1 MIEFF
6 ANKLD
11 PEPLRQYPIG
21 DACSLHQWLQS
32 NVRTYSPETAHQVS
46 IEVEGALV
54 HHSNWESTEIAPQSR
69 VRIWHEPK
77 GTDPIS
83 ITIAAIKGV
92 QAVMKLFMPRIKM
105 PNSNSPNQG
114 DPLEGS
120 KAKANTV
127 KFGDIVREA
136 AGRNRIYPDYIVPP
150 RRRFV
155 NPREEWVQM
164 LLCLGK
170 GEFQIDPSEIKI
182 GDTPL
187 ISLGS
192 RARYAIFQPGQNV
205 SGDPASVWWHT
216 VEEVGATATG
226 TAGIELTVTTAV
238 EQNATAQQYLFA
250 GNQVSVPAGAGSLP
264 AGWAAGMIIRAEAQY
279 QYTITSGTG
288 AGGRDTISGP
298 LAQLGAFPGMKIEVV
313 GDNAGYYVVNS
324 YTAPAGS
331 TPAQM
336 TLNTTGGAPVTGL
349 KSGVGWAAIGYMGLR
364 FRLSAATTSILTL
377 VRLTDTGAT
386 DSSWPGFDSLSTTS
400 AVLTL
405 DSSNTDGDWSG
416 PFFACPSAERATAF
430 EYDVMFPNGLGR
442 INKEGQLQNYSVTY
456 EVQWRDSAIAGAW
469 TSVSE
474 TFINKTLNQLGY
486 TRQINLPYPMVPE
499 VRMRRIGANSEKT
512 DISDDIQWYGLRAR
526 LPSPTAYQ
534 GVTVLAV
541 DVAGGGKLGAQS
553 ENQISVVAT
562 RKLQV
567 LDGGA
572 WTSDLRPTR
581 DIIPWMRYIALSVGY
596 TDADLDQDEMVAL
609 DTLWKARGD
618 TFDYMIDSA
627 STVKECISDVLAAGF
642 AELTI
647 SRGLLRPVRD
657 QLRQGVD
664 HNYTSPA
671 ADGEV
676 WAYSAQNMTGSLS
689 SQFTAPAPD
698 DNDGIDV
705 EYVDGVTWQV
715 ETVKCRL
722 PGDAGQRVEKRTAI
736 GIGNRDKAYQMGMRR
751 RSEQRYR
758 RWTHSFGT
766 ELDANNSEYMSLAG
780 VSDDIPGSGQSALL
794 LDYSIVPEG
803 VVLESSEPLKW
814 SVTPVAQVALR
825 QQDGRISGPWPA
837 ARVDDYHL
845 RVAALDFVPDVSWQR
860 DPPHLL
866 FGRIKPVLVTSVD
879 PRGLESCAV
888 KGVNYDERVY
898 AFDDSSADN

>member
-11 PEPLRQYPIG
+11 PEPLRQYRVG
-21 DACSLHQWLQS
+21 EACSLHQWLQR

-46 IEVEGALV
+46 IEVDGVLV
-54 HHSNWESTEIAPQSR
+54 HHSNWEAIEIAPESR

-77 GTDPIS
+77 GADPIS

-105 PNSNSPNQG
+105 PGTGSPQQG
-114 DPLEGS
+114 DALEGS
-120 KAKANTV
+120 KARANQV

-150 RRRFV
+150 RRWFTG
-155 NPREEWVQM
+155 PRDEWLQM
-164 LLCLGK
+164 LLCVGK
-170 GEFQIDPSEIKI
+170 GQFEISPSDIMI
-182 GDTPL
+182 GDTPI
-187 ISLGS
+187 ISLGD
-192 RARYAIFQPGQNV
+192 RARYAIYEPGADL
-205 SGDPASVWWHT
+205 SSEPAAQWWHS
-216 VEEVGATATG
+216 VDEVGATSTG
-226 TAGIELTVTTAV
+226 TAGIDLTVTTSV
-238 EQNATAQQYLFA
+238 DQQATAQQYQFNGFL
-250 GNQVSVPAGAGSLP
+250 VSVPAGAGQFP
-264 AGWAAGMIIRAEAQY
+264 DGWDAGMIVRIDAPY
-279 QYTITSGTG
+279 QYTVTSGTG
-288 AGGRDTISGP
+288 AGGRDTITGP
-298 LAQLGAFPGMKIEVV
+298 LAQLAPFAGMKIEVV
-313 GDNAGYYVVNS
+313 GDNAGLYVVSS

-331 TPAQM
+331 NPASM
-336 TLNTTGGAPVTGL
+336 TLNTVGGAPVNGL
-349 KSGVGWAAIGYMGLR
+349 KSGIGWATIGYHGLR
-364 FRLSAATTSILTL
+364 FRITAASTTQLSLQ
-377 VRLTDTGAT
+377 RLTDTGAT
-386 DSSWPGFDSLSTTS
+386 DGSWPGFDAMSSTS
-400 AVLTL
+400 AVITL
-405 DSSNTDGDWSG
+405 DSTNLDGDWAG
-416 PFFACPSAERATAF
+416 PFAGCPEAEKGTVIEF
-430 EYDVMFPNGLGR
+430 DIMFPSGLAGVDKKGR
-442 INKEGQLQNYSVTY
+442 LYNYSVTY
-456 EVQWRDSAIAGAW
+456 EVQYRDMATAGTW
-469 TSVSE
+469 SSFTE
-474 TFINKTLNQLGY
+474 TITQATLDQLGF
-486 TRQINLPYPMVPE
+486 TRQINLLYSMRPE
-499 VRMRRIGANSEKT
+499 VRMRRIGAKSTSTQIQDNV
-512 DISDDIQWYGLRAR
+512 QWYGLRTL
-526 LPSPTAYQ
+526 LPSPSAYQ
-534 GVTVLAV
+534 GNTLLAV
-541 DVAGGGKLGAQS
+541 SAAGGGKLAAQA
-553 ENQISVVAT
+553 ENQVSLKAV

-567 LDGGA
+567 LEDGV
-572 WTSDLRPTR
+572 WTNDLRPTR

-609 DTLWKARGD
+609 DTLYKGRGD
-618 TFDYMIDSA
+618 TFDYMIESA

-657 QLRQGVD
+657 QLRPGVD

-705 EYVDGVTWQV
+705 EYVDGVTGQV

-722 PGDAGQRVEKRTAI
+722 PGDTAQRVEKVTAI
-736 GIGNRDKAYQMGMRR
+736 GVGNRNKAFQMGMRR

-780 VSDDIPGSGQSALL
+780 ISDDIPGSGQSALL
-794 LDYSIVPEG
+794 LDYSIVAGG
-803 VVLESSEPLKW
+803 VVLESSEPLNW
-814 SVTPVAQVALR
+814 SATPVAQVALR

-837 ARVDDYHL
+837 ARVDNYHL
-845 RVAALDFVPDVSWQR
+845 RITALDFAPDVSWQR

-879 PRGLESCAV
+879 PRGLGSCAV

-898 AFDDSSADN
+898 LFDDAIADN